1 MEISSWTGNHQE
13 QHAHVNPSS
22 FNGNSVVNMKHN
34 PGIYWTPEEQAT
46 LEDGLRKYV
55 SLSNVLCYAA
65 IAVALNDK
73 TALDVALRVRWMNMK
88 HNNKRRKDDHNLSR
102 KSKGKK
108 ERVSDPA
115 AKSSQFSARP
125 NVPPYAPAPQMI
137 TMDNDDDDD
146 DVPYAALEGPS
157 AELLEQ
163 NKQALSQISAN
174 LSSRKIQENINL
186 LCQIRDN
193 FIRIMNLD
201 DFPEEMKK
209 KAPLTLKMN
218 EEVANSILPLP
229 PHQPQ
234 S

>member
-1 MEISSWTGNHQE
+1 MAIPSWT
-13 QHAHVNPSS
+13 
-22 FNGNSVVNMKHN
+22 
-34 PGIYWTPEEQAT
+34 EQAT
-46 LEDGLRKYV
+46 LEDGLTKYA
-55 SLSNVLCYAA
+55 SLSNALHYAT

-73 TALDVALRVRWMNMK
+73 TAPDVALRVRWMNMK
-88 HNNKRRKDDHNLSR
+88 DNNKRRKNDHNLSR

-125 NVPPYAPAPQMI
+125 NVPPYAPAPAPPMI
-137 TMDNDDDDD
+137 TMDNDDDI
-146 DVPYAALEGPS
+146 PYAAIGGPT

-174 LSSRKIQENINL
+174 LSSHKIQENINL

-193 FIRIMNLD
+193 FIRIMNDLD
-201 DFPEEMKK
+201 DSPEEMKK
-209 KAPLTLKMN
+209 MAPLTLKMN

-234 S
+234 